1 MTQSYHSRIR
11 SSSVA
16 SVRFHVGYAL
26 SPSALLRGSTPD
38 VRPPRLGASAQAQL
52 ASNQEPNHWLGPGL
66 TQQPW
71 EGQGSFALRDR
82 GHPGLRQEHPGA
94 AHHQTLPAEEVLRRG
109 RALRQHAEGHRMLA
123 NIFMA
128 QGKLIPEDLMTRLI
142 LQELKNFTQYNWL
155 LCGFPRTLTQAEAL
169 DRVYQVHLVMNLNV
183 PFEVIRQRLTARWIH
198 PASGRGYNLEFNPP
212 KAVDVDDVTGEPLI
226 QRVDDKP
233 ETLIKRMK
241 VY

>member
-1 MTQSYHSRIR
+1 
-11 SSSVA
+11 
-16 SVRFHVGYAL
+16 
-26 SPSALLRGSTPD
+26 
-38 VRPPRLGASAQAQL
+38 
-52 ASNQEPNHWLGPGL
+52 
-66 TQQPW
+66 
-71 EGQGSFALRDR
+71 
-82 GHPGLRQEHPGA
+82 
-94 AHHQTLPAEEVLRRG
+94 
-109 RALRQHAEGHRMLA
+109 
-123 NIFMA
+123 
-128 QGKLIPEDLMTRLI
+128 MTRLI

-212 KAVDVDDVTGEPLI
+212 KAVDVDDVTEEPLI